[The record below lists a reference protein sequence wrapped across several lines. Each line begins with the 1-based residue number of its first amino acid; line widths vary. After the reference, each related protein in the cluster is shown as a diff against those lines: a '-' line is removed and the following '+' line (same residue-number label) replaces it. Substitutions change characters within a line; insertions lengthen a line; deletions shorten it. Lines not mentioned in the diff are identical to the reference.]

1 MAESRFKGLSILMN
15 MRDVGIERTMKQIR
29 AQFKTLDSE
38 MRRSN
43 ANFKHSEKNMQSY
56 ATRTKELT
64 KAIDVTE
71 NSMKDISNQLKKMT
85 LEEQRSSVEA
95 EKLRQEYSKQHRALQ
110 MYQRQLNSTEQEMK
124 QFGTTTKQTIFSMKK
139 INDVL
144 GTMKR
149 QLNIANMAFQS
160 TEKSTS
166 SYKNYLNQLNT
177 VIQKHQNTIRVLE
190 GRYQKVAREQGVMS
204 KEALELKEKILQ
216 EKSTLGQLDNQYKK
230 TTMEAKRFAF
240 EQKTLTASMSEI
252 RQKMSQV
259 SQSLTISANKFKM
272 SGQTAQAY
280 KARISELNN
289 GMKQQQLIVQNLS
302 RQYDFAKKQYGAT
315 SQEAQQLNVKLSEER
330 LKLKELNTQLNQTT
344 QAHNRL
350 EMEQKQGISSMT
362 QIRAKMSQFNDT
374 LSLSRSNL
382 ARTGESV
389 KAYGNHLNT
398 LKTNMSEQRVVLR
411 ELIAQYNHVATAQGR
426 DSQEARELSS
436 AITQQKIKMN
446 ELESELDQTTQSY
459 KRLETEQRNAERLS
473 SSGFGRSIQSVNKYK
488 DSIRN
493 VGSTMRSVGSTS
505 MLYMTMPAVAG
516 MGTAIKSSIDWEQ
529 ALAGVA
535 KTTNMSGSELNKMG
549 NEITKMSNTMPFAA
563 TEIAGVA
570 EAAGQLGIKKQDIT
584 SFTRTMM
591 NLGVATNLTAD
602 EAATEFARFANAA
615 NMPIKDVDRLGST
628 VVALGN
634 STATTEK
641 EIVEMAQR
649 LAGAGAQA
657 GFSSDEIMS
666 VSAAMSSVGIEA
678 EAGGT
683 AMTQIW
689 NKMTKAVAEGG
700 DTLDSFAKTAGVSG
714 KEFAQIWENNPSK
727 ALSMFVKGLGE
738 TEGGAKGVLKALD
751 DVGIKGIREADTIRR
766 MANNHQVLDKALKT
780 GSEGWKENSALTNE
794 ANIRYE
800 TMGSKL
806 KMLKN
811 TFINFARTIGD
822 AVAPIVS
829 FLADKLTGLFEHL
842 QGTSNA
848 TKIAIAAFTLLGAAI
863 PPLIVATGVLAH
875 SIVGISEA
883 MTLLNGTKGG
893 AKFFSLFNDGIKGV
907 LPNIGQLLT
916 KIPLI
921 GGLMTALTG
930 PVGIAVAAIAGIGTA
945 FVVAYKK
952 SETFRNIVNSVIDP
966 VINSFKKMWNV
977 VKSIF
982 NAMKQLLSGNFL
994 PTLDLLSKIMPK
1006 ETATKLTMRLL
1017 QIRQLF
1023 VDAFNSI
1030 FNFAK
1035 EIGKKLTD
1043 FWAKNGDTVIQALKN
1058 IGNFFVD
1065 FFVYLKE
1072 LIGPNLRDL
1081 GNLVRVIFMNVLV
1094 PVIKGAMN
1102 IILGIMKF
1110 VWPFIKVLVVDTWNN
1125 IKNIIRAA
1133 LDVILGIVKIFSGI
1147 FTGQW
1152 KLVWEGVK
1160 QVFKGALVL
1169 IWNLIQLWF
1178 IGKILKVV
1186 KIFGGFFKSVI
1197 SKSFNG
1203 VKTIIGTVLRFIW
1216 NIISTI
1222 FRKILSITQT
1232 IFGAVRRFISVVFH
1246 AIKNVVVNSV
1256 KAIFNG
1262 VKRWFTAVKNI
1273 THTIFSALK
1282 QFMYKIWTSIKNKV
1296 VSLAK
1301 ALSNGVK
1308 NIFNSLS
1315 KVTRSIFNKLK
1326 SFMSNVWRNIK
1337 NTVIKL
1343 AKGLWNGIKATWNI
1357 LSKVTRSIFNKL
1369 KKFLSNVWRSIKNT
1383 TVKLAKSLWSGV
1395 KAIWNALSRF
1405 THRIFNKLKNF
1416 MSSVWRNIKNTTV
1429 RLAKALWSG
1438 VKNTFNSLYNGTRR
1452 IFNKVKN
1459 FMSNIWR
1466 NIKNTTVRLV
1476 KSLWSS
1482 VKGTWSSL
1490 SNGTRNI
1497 FNKVKGFMS
1506 NTWRSIKNTTVNMA
1520 KGLWNSVRRTFNN
1533 MNSGLKNIIGKIKGH
1548 ITGMVTAVKRGLN
1561 KLIDGV
1567 NWVAKK
1573 LDMPKLPKIKL
1584 STGTESTHTQN
1595 YVTNGKLNRNTL
1607 ATVGDKGPGNGP
1619 GGFRHE
1625 TVIPPNGKAFITP
1638 ATDTT
1643 IPLAKGTRILN
1654 GAQTHTMLSNNMIPK
1669 FSIGTKIKEFGANM
1683 FDSGK
1688 NLVKKGVGKAKDI
1701 GGTVEKKT
1709 AKTVAK
1715 GIEIGTNV
1723 ADTAKAVSSTVIKGI
1738 GDVFDYVSHPGK
1750 LVSKIFE
1757 KVGFNFDFLK
1767 GAELPYMLMQGAYK
1781 KLKEGVKSLF
1791 SGWLSD
1797 AGGGDGSSFT
1807 HFPITTG
1814 YYPRGGAPGYGF
1826 NSGAH
1831 FGIDYGAPYGTTINA
1846 TNDGVVK
1853 GIHNF
1858 GGGLVARLLTGQ
1870 FTLFFMHLS
1879 KILKEG
1885 KIKAGEPMAK
1895 TGNSGN
1901 WTTGPHLHF
1910 QVEKGRH
1917 DTITNANTV
1926 DPAKWLAGHGGGGGS
1941 TPKAG
1946 IKWAPQIKQ
1955 ALRMNGLPT
1964 SSAYVNAWARQIDSE
1979 SSGNP
1984 RAVQGGYV
1992 DANTGGNE
2000 AKGLVQVARNTFNS
2014 MKFPGHGNVF
2024 NPLDNLL
2031 AGIHWAKYKYGKN
2044 MLSVI
2049 GHGHG
2054 YATGGLIKNAG
2065 WYNIA
2070 EGGYPE
2076 WVIPTDP
2083 SRRNDAMKMLALAAQ
2098 DIDKKSSTRGNKRP
2112 NNLKAPNNLYS
2123 NNNDELLL
2131 QMIEQQQQQIN
2142 LLMEIARSNRGIE
2155 NKDTNVYL
2163 DPREINKR
2171 NNEQEAL
2178 NMKTRLMGG
2187 R

>member
-1 MAESRFKGLSILMN
+1 M
-15 MRDVGIERTMKQIR
+15 
-29 AQFKTLDSE
+29 
-38 MRRSN
+38 
-43 ANFKHSEKNMQSY
+43 
-56 ATRTKELT
+56 
-64 KAIDVTE
+64 
-71 NSMKDISNQLKKMT
+71 
-85 LEEQRSSVEA
+85 
-95 EKLRQEYSKQHRALQ
+95 
-110 MYQRQLNSTEQEMK
+110 
-124 QFGTTTKQTIFSMKK
+124 
-139 INDVL
+139 
-144 GTMKR
+144 
-149 QLNIANMAFQS
+149 
-160 TEKSTS
+160 
-166 SYKNYLNQLNT
+166 
-177 VIQKHQNTIRVLE
+177 
-190 GRYQKVAREQGVMS
+190 
-204 KEALELKEKILQ
+204 
-216 EKSTLGQLDNQYKK
+216 
-230 TTMEAKRFAF
+230 
-240 EQKTLTASMSEI
+240 
-252 RQKMSQV
+252 
-259 SQSLTISANKFKM
+259 
-272 SGQTAQAY
+272 
-280 KARISELNN
+280 
-289 GMKQQQLIVQNLS
+289 
-302 RQYDFAKKQYGAT
+302 
-315 SQEAQQLNVKLSEER
+315 
-330 LKLKELNTQLNQTT
+330 
-344 QAHNRL
+344 
-350 EMEQKQGISSMT
+350 
-362 QIRAKMSQFNDT
+362 
-374 LSLSRSNL
+374 
-382 ARTGESV
+382 
-389 KAYGNHLNT
+389 
-398 LKTNMSEQRVVLR
+398 
-411 ELIAQYNHVATAQGR
+411 
-426 DSQEARELSS
+426 
-436 AITQQKIKMN
+436 
-446 ELESELDQTTQSY
+446 
-459 KRLETEQRNAERLS
+459 
-473 SSGFGRSIQSVNKYK
+473 
-488 DSIRN
+488 
-493 VGSTMRSVGSTS
+493 
-505 MLYMTMPAVAG
+505 
-516 MGTAIKSSIDWEQ
+516 
-529 ALAGVA
+529 
-535 KTTNMSGSELNKMG
+535 
-549 NEITKMSNTMPFAA
+549 
-563 TEIAGVA
+563 
-570 EAAGQLGIKKQDIT
+570 
-584 SFTRTMM
+584 
-591 NLGVATNLTAD
+591 
-602 EAATEFARFANAA
+602 
-615 NMPIKDVDRLGST
+615 
-628 VVALGN
+628 
-634 STATTEK
+634 
-641 EIVEMAQR
+641 
-649 LAGAGAQA
+649 
-657 GFSSDEIMS
+657 
-666 VSAAMSSVGIEA
+666 
-678 EAGGT
+678 GT

-714 KEFAQIWENNPSK
+714 KEFAQIWEDNPSK
-727 ALSMFVKGLGE
+727 ALSMFVKGLGD

-829 FLADKLTGLFEHL
+829 FLADKLTGLFKHL

-848 TKIAIAAFTLLGAAI
+848 TKIAIAAFTLLGVAI

-883 MTLLNGTKGG
+883 MTLLNATKGG
-893 AKFFSLFNDGIKGV
+893 AKFFSLFNGGIKGL

-930 PVGIAVAAIAGIGTA
+930 PIGIAVAAIAAIGVA

-952 SETFRNIVNSVIDP
+952 SETFRNIVNSVIES
-966 VINSFKKMWNV
+966 VINSFKKMWGA
-977 VKSIF
+977 VKTIF
-982 NAMKQLLSGNFL
+982 EALKKLLSGNFL

-1043 FWAKNGDTVIQALKN
+1043 FWAENGDTVIQALKN

-1072 LIGPNLRDL
+1072 LIGPNLKDL

-1282 QFMYKIWTSIKNKV
+1282 QFIYKIWTSIKNKV

-1337 NTVIKL
+1337 NTTVKL
-1343 AKGLWNGIKATWNI
+1343 AKGLW
-1357 LSKVTRSIFNKL
+1357 
-1369 KKFLSNVWRSIKNT
+1369 
-1383 TVKLAKSLWSGV
+1383 SGV
-1395 KAIWNALSRF
+1395 KGVWNALSRF

-1429 RLAKALWSG
+1429 RLAKSLWSG
-1438 VKNTFNSLYNGTRR
+1438 VK
-1452 IFNKVKN
+1452 
-1459 FMSNIWR
+1459 
-1466 NIKNTTVRLV
+1466 
-1476 KSLWSS
+1476 
-1482 VKGTWSSL
+1482 GTWNSL

-1497 FNKVKGFMS
+1497 FNKVKSFMS
-1506 NTWRSIKNTTVNMA
+1506 NTWRSIKNTTINMA

-1533 MNSGLKNIIGKIKGH
+1533 MNGGLKNIIGKIKSH
-1548 ITGMVTAVKRGLN
+1548 ITGMVTAVKKGLN
-1561 KLIDGV
+1561 KLIGGV
-1567 NWVAKK
+1567 NWVAGK
-1573 LDMPKLPKIKL
+1573 LDMPKLPTIKF
-1584 STGTESTHTQN
+1584 STGTESTHTQS
-1595 YVTNGKLNRNTL
+1595 YITKGKLNQNTL

-1654 GAQTHTMLSNNMIPK
+1654 GAQTHSLLNRPQFNSGTIPK
-1669 FSIGTKIKEFGANM
+1669 FSIGTAIGNLLGGGKKPKKHKKDDNLAGDVAQKTK
-1683 FDSGK
+1683 DSVKAMTGK
-1688 NLVKKGVGKAKDI
+1688 VVEGGKAVVDSALNTAKKGKDWLSD
-1701 GGTVEKKT
+1701 K
-1709 AKTVAK
+1709 
-1715 GIEIGTNV
+1715 
-1723 ADTAKAVSSTVIKGI
+1723 I
-1738 GDVFDYVSHPGK
+1738 GDVLDWIEKPKK
-1750 LVSKIFE
+1750 LLE
-1757 KVGFNFDFLK
+1757 KVFEGFGINMASFGIPK
-1767 GAELPYMLMQGAYK
+1767 GAELPFNLMKGMFK
-1781 KLKEGVKSLF
+1781 KLKEGAVNKVKEWF
-1791 SGWLSD
+1791 EE
-1797 AGGGDGSSFT
+1797 AGGGDG
-1807 HFPITTG
+1807 G
-1814 YYPRGGAPGYGF
+1814 Y
-1826 NSGAH
+1826 
-1831 FGIDYGAPYGTTINA
+1831 IDLS
-1846 TNDGVVK
+1846 K
-1853 GIHNF
+1853 GINF
-1858 GGGLVARLLTGQ
+1858 GFAPTAAAARAAGYPFARPHYGLDINYKHDKVYSTMSGTARTFNGWSGGFGRHVEITNGN
-1870 FTLFFMHLS
+1870 
-1879 KILKEG
+1879 LKSIYG
-1885 KIKAGEPMAK
+1885 
-1895 TGNSGN
+1895 
-1901 WTTGPHLHF
+1901 HLHKLAF
-1910 QVEKGRH
+1910 NGTKKVKPGTFLGISGGDPREDGQNAGSSTGLHLHYEMQRNGR
-1917 DTITNANTV
+1917 AF
-1926 DPAKWLAGHGGGGGS
+1926 DPTKWLKTHNGGGKSGGS
-1941 TPKAG
+1941 RAASKWKPEIKKAL
-1946 IKWAPQIKQ
+1946 KA
-1955 ALRMNGLPT
+1955 NGLPT
-1964 SSAYVNAWARQIDSE
+1964 TPAYVNAWIRQIQTE
-1979 SSGNP
+1979 SGGNAG
-1984 RAVQGGYV
+1984 AVQGNIGDINNRTGNLARGLLQV
-1992 DANTGGNE
+1992 VPTTFAAN
-2000 AKGLVQVARNTFNS
+2000 KL
-2014 MKFPGHGNVF
+2014 PGHGNIM
-2024 NPLDNLL
+2024 NGLDN
-2031 AGIHWAKYKYGKN
+2031 AMAAINYAKKRYGRTG
-2044 MLSVI
+2044 MLRVI

-2083 SRRNDAMKMLALAAQ
+2083 SRRSDAMKMLALAAQ

-2112 NNLKAPNNLYS
+2112 NSLPKTSGS
-2123 NNNDELLL
+2123 NDNDVLL
-2131 QMIEQQQQQIN
+2131 QMLQAQQQQIA
-2142 LLMEIARSNRGIE
+2142 LLTQIVTSNQTIADKNFEPTIDKYTHEQQVFNSIDKYNRQKQRKSRFKPGE
-2155 NKDTNVYL
+2155 VT
-2163 DPREINKR
+2163 
-2171 NNEQEAL
+2171 
-2178 NMKTRLMGG
+2178 
-2187 R
+2187 